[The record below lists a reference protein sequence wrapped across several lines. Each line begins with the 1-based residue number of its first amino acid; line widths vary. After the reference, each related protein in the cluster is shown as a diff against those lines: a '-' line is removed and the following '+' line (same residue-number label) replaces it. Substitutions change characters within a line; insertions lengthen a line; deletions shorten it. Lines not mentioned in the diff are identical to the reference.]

1 MGWSDAGASMSRR
14 PVGGRRRAADGG
26 STTVIGVTGGLSDPV
41 STVSLCNANFSRVS
55 LGNTGR
61 RGASYA

>member
-14 PVGGRRRAADGG
+14 PVDERRRAADGA
-26 STTVIGVTGGLSDPV
+26 STTVIEVTGGPTDPV

-61 RGASYA
+61 RGASHA